1 MGTVGM
7 GTERVQYTV
16 LQATLCK
23 EQWLSLPRVNVA
35 NILER
40 RGHLA
45 RQLHAGMLCH
55 YSQRFSQRP
64 KLRPFPN
71 SSMLC
76 ARCHGYPSFT
86 TQSTVTAEPCGALK
100 VPALP
105 LPLPP
110 SPPPAPPPSPQPSTA
125 GACHCQIPRL
135 ICCLNCQLRARQL
148 RGDRLQHLPFE
159 QEMGGS

>member
-1 MGTVGM
+1 M

-76 ARCHGYPSFT
+76 ARCHGSTFYYTNEKLKHRYGGTLWCAQGPGAAPPSSPLPAPRP
-86 TQSTVTAEPCGALK
+86 STLSPTLHGGR
-100 VPALP
+100 LP
-105 LPLPP
+105 LPDPKTHLLPEL
-110 SPPPAPPPSPQPSTA
+110 PAA
-125 GACHCQIPRL
+125 GAAV
-135 ICCLNCQLRARQL
+135 AR
-148 RGDRLQHLPFE
+148 
-159 QEMGGS
+159 